1 MTRETAGFDLSA
13 ANVRA
18 IDTGKLKKINIAEAS
33 DETFQHFV
41 EMQQKFLEL
50 RFSSGADTSQ
60 HPGYSSYATVTLNG
74 KVVAKLDNNGFVE
87 SSNAIGTQLHGQLPG
102 DVNGKTGPVLAEA
115 RAEKIAEL
123 LGGKVERSA
132 SALSQSQYEG
142 LAKPESK
149 IDYAAMKADPA
160 YEQLQKTKQARSA
173 FLAQQM
179 AQSEDSA
186 AEESTAEESTASD
199 AVQEFLDYMSKSPE
213 ERYFEAFLKEK
224 GLTPEQFA
232 NLPPEEKEKIMDAF
246 EQRMEQQAMIGAA
259 ENMMTAAARKAA
271 AIARTQTAA
280 ASSQRE
286 QDEQAR

>member
-1 MTRETAGFDLSA
+1 MTHETAGFDLSA

-18 IDTGKLKKINIAEAS
+18 IDTSKLKKINIAEAS
-33 DETFQHFV
+33 NETFQHFV
-41 EMQQKFLEL
+41 EIQQKFLEL

-60 HPGYSSYATVTLNG
+60 HPGYNSYATVTLNG
-74 KVVAKLDNNGFVE
+74 KVVARLDNNGFVKT
-87 SSNAIGTQLHGQLPG
+87 SNDLGSRLHGELPG

-142 LAKPESK
+142 LAKPQSN

-179 AQSEDSA
+179 AQSEQPTP
-186 AEESTAEESTASD
+186 EESTAEKSTASD
-199 AVQEFLDYMSKSPE
+199 AVQDFLDYMSKSPE

-232 NLPPEEKEKIMDAF
+232 NLPSEEKEKIMEAF
-246 EQRMEQQAMIGAA
+246 EQRMEQQAMISAA
-259 ENMMTAAARKAA
+259 ESMTAAAATKAA
-271 AIARTQTAA
+271 AIATTQTAT
-280 ASSQRE
+280 ASSRRE
-286 QDEQAR
+286 QDERTR